1 MLLPMNQPR
10 QGILAAGNFIVDF
23 VKIIDAY
30 PAQDTLVNILEES
43 KANGGGPY
51 NLLADLAAMGVTYPL
66 YACGVVGDDENGRW
80 IARDCA
86 QRGIN
91 SDQLRI
97 TAQKP
102 TSYTDAMTVRDTA
115 RRTFFHQRG
124 ANATFDRTVCDLQ
137 RTSARLFYLGYL
149 LLLDQLDI
157 FDATGRSEASRLLES
172 ASEAGMITAV
182 DLVSAENPEYGNLVS
197 AALPFTDHLLLNEL
211 EASKVLGLRI
221 FPETADELLA
231 AAEKILAGGVKQ
243 TVTIHTTRGA
253 VCVST
258 NGETVIQPSLKLSEG
273 YVSGST
279 GAGDAFAAGYL
290 HGIHECLPLS
300 HCLYIAVCTAAAS
313 LRHPSPS
320 AGIDAVE
327 DCLALGKR
335 FGLAD
340 FH

>member
-1 MLLPMNQPR
+1 MR
-10 QGILAAGNFIVDF
+10 DFDSVFGELAADPKAARDVIPISSLNDH
-23 VKIIDAY
+23 
-30 PAQDTLVNILEES
+30 PAQRRVGHERR
-43 KANGGGPY
+43 G
-51 NLLADLAAMGVTYPL
+51 ADRVGRFFIR
-66 YACGVVGDDENGRW
+66 VVVL
-80 IARDCA
+80 ARDYLAGWCTVPYRPTPA
-86 QRGIN
+86 GLPGREPRGRVSAN
-91 SDQLRI
+91 SRQAIRLVTEKD
-97 TAQKP
+97 
-102 TSYTDAMTVRDTA
+102 VRD
-115 RRTFFHQRG
+115 FFHQRG
-124 ANATFDRTVCDLQ
+124 ANATFDRTMCDLQ

-182 DLVSAENPEYGNLVS
+182 DLVSAEKPEYGNLVS

-221 FPETADELLA
+221 CPETADELLA
-231 AAEKILAGGVKQ
+231 AAEKILAGGVRQ

-258 NGETVIQPSLKLSEG
+258 NAETVIQPSLKLPEG
-273 YVSGST
+273 YVCGST

-290 HGIHECLPLS
+290 HGIHECLPLF

>member
-1 MLLPMNQPR
+1 MIQPR

-30 PAQDTLVNILEES
+30 PAQDTLANILEES
-43 KANGGGPY
+43 KTNGGGPY

-80 IARDCA
+80 ITRDCA
-86 QRGIN
+86 RRGIN

-102 TSYTDAMTVRDTA
+102 TSYTYAMTVRDTA

-124 ANATFDRTVCDLQ
+124 ANATFDRTMCDLQ

-149 LLLDQLDI
+149 LLLDQFDI

-172 ASEAGMITAV
+172 ASEAGMVTAV
-182 DLVSAENPEYGNLVS
+182 DLVSAENAEYRNLVS

-211 EASKVLGLRI
+211 EASKVLGLRVC
-221 FPETADELLA
+221 PATADELLA
-231 AAEKILAGGVKQ
+231 AAQKILTCGVKQ
-243 TVTIHTTRGA
+243 TVTIHTARGA

-258 NGETVIQPSLKLSEG
+258 NAEAAIQPSLKLPEG
-273 YVSGST
+273 FVCGST
-279 GAGDAFAAGYL
+279 GAGDAFAAGFL
-290 HGIHECLPLS
+290 HGIHECLPFS
-300 HCLYIAVCTAAAS
+300 RCLYIAVCTAAAS

-335 FGLAD
+335 FGLAE